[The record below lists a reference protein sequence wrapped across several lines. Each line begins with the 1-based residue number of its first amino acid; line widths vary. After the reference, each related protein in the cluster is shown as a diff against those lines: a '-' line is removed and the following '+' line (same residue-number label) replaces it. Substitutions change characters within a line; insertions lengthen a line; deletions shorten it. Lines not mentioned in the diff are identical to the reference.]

1 MKKVIRLSESDLARI
16 VKRVISEQEAVDSEE
31 QNWLKTL
38 SGLKTFNNPKVI
50 NFKYG
55 GKPITSLNWGKHSDA
70 GKNKNWGLSVSSD
83 GSITFQTSD
92 QIQSKLFENKMGV
105 KNNYNNLSKNYSYKG
120 DVDFSSPQNII
131 SKIKSVITILG

>member
-1 MKKVIRLSESDLARI
+1 MKKIIRLTETDLARI
-16 VKRVISEQEAVDSEE
+16 VKRVVSEQMEMGSGD
-31 QNWLKTL
+31 QNWLKIL

-50 NFKYG
+50 NFKSD
-55 GKPITSLNWGKHSDA
+55 GKPITSLNWGKHSDS

-83 GSITFQTSD
+83 GSMTFQTSD

-105 KNNYNNLSKNYSYKG
+105 KNNYNSLSKNYSYNS
-120 DVDFSSPQNII
+120 DMDFSIPQDII